1 MSRGWELGMGP
12 APVHYRKHSVI
23 GPAGREGLG
32 HGAYGRSRDWQIDGL
47 FSDWEGQ
54 RVSTKSSTVNFQFS
68 EVAYILVL
76 IRSRLHH
83 DTGKDNG
90 RAG

>member
-32 HGAYGRSRDWQIDGL
+32 HVAYGRSRDGKLMACSVTGKARECQ
-47 FSDWEGQ
+47 Q
-54 RVSTKSSTVNFQFS
+54 RV
-68 EVAYILVL
+68 VL
-76 IRSRLHH
+76 
-83 DTGKDNG
+83 
-90 RAG
+90 